1 MVYKQNRT
9 LRIDENAVQG
19 RENGIAIES
28 FCSRPSFLIQ
38 IFLKEDNERSK

>member
-1 MVYKQNRT
+1 MVYNKNRT
-9 LRIDENAVQG
+9 LKINENIVQG
-19 RENGIAIES
+19 REKGIAVES

>member
-1 MVYKQNRT
+1 MRYKENRT

-38 IFLKEDNERSK
+38 IFLKEDNEQPK